1 MILSTARAVLLRL
14 TLPVL
19 LCAGCSP
26 IYVMRAAVE
35 EAKILSR
42 RRPIVEVLEDDATQE
57 RTRTKLK
64 LVIQARSFA
73 DHELDLD
80 AGESFTTYS
89 WVEHDTLLMVLSA
102 ARKDRFELH
111 TWWFPI
117 VGRVPYKGYFNFGD
131 AYAAAAE
138 LESAGFDAYVR
149 PSGAFSTLG
158 FFNDPLLNTVL
169 RYGDVSLASTV
180 IHELLHNT
188 IFVPSQVPFNES
200 FANFVGDR
208 GAAAFFC
215 SREGEDGAS
224 CKLARDAWA
233 DNLLFSAFLARLIG
247 ELETLYARNDLTSA
261 DRIRMRDSV
270 YEQARLHF
278 RTNVLPQLKT
288 NSFRDFVDEPL
299 NNANLIATRLYY
311 DRLQLFEDAFQRH
324 NQDLRA
330 TIHWIVGVARS
341 NPKDPFG
348 ALSQSLARA
357 R

>member
-1 MILSTARAVLLRL
+1 
-14 TLPVL
+14 
-19 LCAGCSP
+19 
-26 IYVMRAAVE
+26 MRAAVE

-42 RRPIVEVLEDDATQE
+42 RRPITEVIEDAGTQE
-57 RTRTKLK
+57 RTRAKLD
-64 LVIQARSFA
+64 LVLQARSFA

-80 AGESFTTYS
+80 AGKSFTTFS

-102 ARKDRFELH
+102 APKDRFQLH

-117 VGRVPYKGYFNFGD
+117 VGHVPYKGFFDFDD
-131 AYAAAAE
+131 AYAAAAD
-138 LESAGFDAYVR
+138 LESAGYDAYVR

-188 IFVPSQVPFNES
+188 IFVKSQVPFNES

-208 GAAAFFC
+208 GAVEFFC
-215 SREGEDGAS
+215 ARDGADS
-224 CKLARDAWA
+224 ARCKLARDLWS

-247 ELETLYARNDLTSA
+247 DLEALYSRKDLTSA
-261 DRIRMRDSV
+261 DRIRMRDTV
-270 YEQARLHF
+270 YQQTRVHF

-311 DRLQLFEDAFQRH
+311 DRLHLFEDAFQRH

-330 TIHWIVGVARS
+330 TIHWIVDVARS

-348 ALSQSLARA
+348 ALSHSLAQGA